1 MQRINIFGAKGG
13 VGCTTLS
20 VMLGYELSKRGES
33 VFLNGGTYHT
43 ANVEM
48 NRDLQAVAGVPTAVW
63 DTEISD
69 RATISYSLEIPDD
82 DTWRIIDRGTNYAEI
97 DADLNLFVV
106 RNDYLS
112 LSRMLRLLRQEDPI
126 QRTFPSNTEF
136 ILVSEPSRSLDE
148 QDCRNVLERD
158 FLFHFPAANYYAIA
172 RSGDAGLLTLR
183 SPKIGSKFAASVLER
198 LSVNSSQ

>member
-20 VMLGYELSKRGES
+20 VILGYEISKSGES
-33 VFLNGGTYHT
+33 VYLNGGTYHT

-48 NRDLQAVAGVPTAVW
+48 NRDLQAVAGIPAMVQDAK
-63 DTEISD
+63 ISD
-69 RATISYSLEIPDD
+69 GATVSYSLEIPDD
-82 DTWRIIDRGTNYAEI
+82 AWRIIDRGTNYAEI

-126 QRTFPSNTEF
+126 QRAFPPNTEF
-136 ILVSEPSRSLDE
+136 VLVSEPSRSLDE
-148 QDCRNVLERD
+148 KDCRNVLERN
-158 FLFHFPAANYYAIA
+158 FLFHFPADNYYAIA

-183 SPKIGSKFAASVLER
+183 SPNIGSRFAAAVLER
-198 LSVNSSQ
+198 LSVSDSQ